1 MPRAKR
7 KKSTSTSKAK
17 DAPASPPLDPMRTG
31 MPALDSIVGVKEL
44 RKGKK
49 VYRLILTN
57 EVDEYEQVPLKAKQ
71 KKHRSKSA

>member
-7 KKSTSTSKAK
+7 KKRTSTTLRKMLRPRLA
-17 DAPASPPLDPMRTG
+17 LDPMRTG

-49 VYRLILTN
+49 VYRLIVTN
-57 EVDEYEQVPLKAKQ
+57 EVDEYEQARPKIKR
-71 KKHRSKSA
+71 KKR

>member
-7 KKSTSTSKAK
+7 KKRTSTSAAK
-17 DAPASPPLDPMRTG
+17 NAPTSPALDPLRTG
-31 MPALDSIVGVKEL
+31 MPALDSIVGIKEL

-57 EVDEYEQVPLKAKQ
+57 EVDEYEQVPSKATR
-71 KKHRSKSA
+71 KKR